1 MNDNFNKMLWKMA
14 IDSPDLQQALRKSM
28 STEGGGYSIP
38 TGDITVSVF
47 AWEDSP
53 QREKM
58 IQAIQKARELRV
70 KDLARILGELRV
82 ALTVKMVQG
91 RELDKAE
98 KTLRNIDI
106 NALATWALVKWLAR
120 KKRS

>member
-38 TGDITVSVF
+38 TGNITVSVF

-70 KDLARILGELRV
+70 KDLARILGELRA

-120 KKRS
+120 KERS

>member
-1 MNDNFNKMLWKMA
+1 MNDDFNKMLWEMA
-14 IDSPDLQQALRKSM
+14 VDSPDLQQALRKSM

-47 AWEDSP
+47 AGEDSP
-53 QREKM
+53 RREKM
-58 IQAIQKARELRV
+58 VQAIQKARELRV
-70 KDLARILGELRV
+70 KDLAHILGELRV
-82 ALTVKMVQG
+82 ALTLEEVQG

-98 KTLRNIDI
+98 ETLRDIDI

-120 KKRS
+120 KERS